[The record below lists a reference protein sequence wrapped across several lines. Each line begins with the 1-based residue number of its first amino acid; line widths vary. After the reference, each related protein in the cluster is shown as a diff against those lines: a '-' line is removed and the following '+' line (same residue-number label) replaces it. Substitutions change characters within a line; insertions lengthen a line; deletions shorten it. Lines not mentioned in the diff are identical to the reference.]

1 MPLYRGQ
8 TSTMQKIQAVST
20 LRITTREEAIAF
32 MRAISNINLQVADIL
47 QRQNMQAISAKN
59 NARAAEELKKV
70 EKVQEA
76 PAPVEEEEPVVFEEE
91 EEHTEEQKENLL
103 KKLKKAIK

>member
-76 PAPVEEEEPVVFEEE
+76 PAPVEEEEPVVFEEG